1 MPLARGDKWRHTKVS
16 ALISILKG
24 SPANA
29 AELISR
35 PRAHNCAFP
44 GGAECEIVSLR
55 SLASLR
61 LLSFFLP
68 PPRVCFSMLPPFLSP
83 RRGLFAPGHLPC
95 VHGRV
100 RIYCM
105 WRCICICLFFFFLLM
120 FFFHLLRSTFSLSI
134 SLRRPFHHRGDLQGG
149 GDGAAQQSEESRQA
163 LHSGQSKCVWVCE
176 RAASNGR

>member
-61 LLSFFLP
+61 LLSFFLSSP
-68 PPRVCFSMLPPFLSP
+68 AASLFFDASSLPLAAARPFCTWAPSVRSRPGANILYVALYLHLFIFF
-83 RRGLFAPGHLPC
+83 LFAYVFFPPSAFYFLTLHLSQKTLPSPWRLA
-95 VHGRV
+95 GR
-100 RIYCM
+100 R
-105 WRCICICLFFFFLLM
+105 
-120 FFFHLLRSTFSLSI
+120 
-134 SLRRPFHHRGDLQGG
+134 
-149 GDGAAQQSEESRQA
+149 
-163 LHSGQSKCVWVCE
+163 
-176 RAASNGR
+176 